1 MKTKDK
7 DFELIIQ
14 ELKNAA
20 SLKGIKIRFEKGDFN
35 GGYCILKT
43 ECMIVI
49 NKNTSFK
56 RKARILATALNEIG
70 IEDIYVNPKIREII
84 EEN

>member
-7 DFELIIQ
+7 EYESIIQ
-14 ELKNAA
+14 ELKDVAG
-20 SLKGIKIRFEKGDFN
+20 LKDIKIRFEKGDFS

-43 ECMIVI
+43 ERVIII
-49 NKNTSFK
+49 NKSTSLK
-56 RKARILATALNEIG
+56 RKAIVIAMALKEIG